1 MCLCVCIFH
10 VPENEQSGAMIL
22 VFQWVLRTYFDHQM
36 QRAFSLEKT
45 LMLGKFEGK
54 RRREGQRMRWLDGI
68 TDSMDM
74 SLSKLW
80 EMVKDREAWHA
91 SVHGVAKGWTW
102 LSDWTKKISIMR
114 ECEGSL
120 GIHPWDSGKKA
131 GSNLGV
137 QVWVKVGVLS
147 RGKWVFPLIVEKVE
161 EKLDHPSYTVA
172 DTALHLWCMFIY
184 LFWSLCKLLFYI
196 IKIVEGILGTFLGF
210 PILL

>member
-1 MCLCVCIFH
+1 
-10 VPENEQSGAMIL
+10 
-22 VFQWVLRTYFDHQM
+22 M

-45 LMLGKFEGK
+45 LMLEKIEGK

-68 TDSMDM
+68 MDSMDM

-91 SVHGVAKGWTW
+91 TVHGVAKSWTW
-102 LSDWTKKISIMR
+102 LSDWTKKINIMTV
-114 ECEGSL
+114 CEGNL
-120 GIHPWDSGKKA
+120 AMHPWDSGKKV

-147 RGKWVFPLIVEKVE
+147 HGKCFFSLIVQKVE
-161 EKLDHPSYTVA
+161 EKLDHPSHILA
-172 DTALHLWCMFIY
+172 AHTALYLWCMFIY
-184 LFWSLCKLLFYI
+184 LFWSLCKLPFCI
-196 IKIVEGILGTFLGF
+196 IKIVEWILGTFLGF